1 MTTYK
6 KNRKGGYVDYYS
18 STPKDNDYMLEPS
31 LVLKNPDVYVPP
43 DSDSALYDLDSSSLY
58 SLPNMNGG
66 GGYRKARDCGMKKCD
81 AFEFNGGNSFLY
93 SLKGGCACNAS
104 SVIGGN
110 EDDKYNKDAEDDED
124 DNDNNDK
131 DFYKGG
137 EKFRKRGGAFSLA
150 PYVTAISLLA
160 ARILADKKLGFF
172 ANESEVVGGSDLKNR
187 RYRRRK

>member
-6 KNRKGGYVDYYS
+6 KNRKGGYVNYYS
-18 STPKDNDYMLEPS
+18 TTASENDYMLDPG
-31 LVLKNPDVYVPP
+31 LVVKNPDVYVPP
-43 DSDSALYDLDSSSLY
+43 DSDTVAQDLDSSSLY
-58 SLPNMNGG
+58 SLPNMNG

-93 SLKGGCACNAS
+93 SLKGGCACNSS
-104 SVIGGN
+104 SVSGGN
-110 EDDKYNKDAEDDED
+110 DDED
-124 DNDNNDK
+124 DNAK

-172 ANESEVVGGSDLKNR
+172 ANESEVVGGSDFRKR
-187 RYRRRK
+187 RDYRRR

>member
-18 STPKDNDYMLEPS
+18 TTASDNDYMLDPA
-31 LVLKNPDVYVPP
+31 LVVKNPDVYVPP
-43 DSDSALYDLDSSSLY
+43 DSDNTTHNLDTSSLY

-66 GGYRKARDCGMKKCD
+66 NGYRKARDCGMKKCD
-81 AFEFNGGNSFLY
+81 TFEFNGGNSFLY
-93 SLKGGCACNAS
+93 SFKGGCACNAS

-110 EDDKYNKDAEDDED
+110 EDDKDDE
-124 DNDNNDK
+124 

-137 EKFRKRGGAFSLA
+137 SNIRKRGGAFSLA

-172 ANESEVVGGSDLKNR
+172 SNESEVVGGNNDLR
-187 RYRRRK
+187 RDLRRRRR